1 MGQGQYKFKTRET
14 SFSSSHFHRSSGFP
28 KYEDDPNK
36 ESGLIKGLKVGR
48 DRTRASL

>member
-1 MGQGQYKFKTRET
+1 MGQGQYKFKTREP
-14 SFSSSHFHRSSGFP
+14 SFSFHFHRSSGFP